1 MPRRLSENLVR
12 PATLKLKPNSILPML
27 IHKNLPLQM
36 RNGVELKMMKT
47 GAIKEINL
55 KRFYFK

>member
-1 MPRRLSENLVR
+1 MPRRLSENLVHL
-12 PATLKLKPNSILPML
+12 ATLKPNSILPML